1 MKQEAIKNKNKPVI
15 LITGCASGLGFELS
29 KILKKNNDYN
39 VIATCRSHRLEHLK
53 GQFAENDHFKIKELD
68 ITNDKNI
75 YQLVHDVC
83 SEWGRIDV
91 VINNAAVCYRGVV
104 EHMDAVSELIQLKTN
119 YLGPMSLIR
128 AVLPIM
134 REQRSGQI
142 INVSSVSGMVAMPTM
157 GSYSASKH
165 ALEGA
170 TEALWYETQP
180 FGINVNLVE
189 LGFIKSDSFNNV
201 VLSNK
206 AEMSQIVKGPHSEYY
221 ASMTPFIEKL
231 MSLSMTSAQDVAYR
245 IAKIIKN
252 KPKYLRIMATPDA
265 WLFSLLK
272 KIMPSALRNRFFY
285 WMLPGSIRWGGRWKS
300 YMRAK
305 EFMTT
310 KKSEI

>member
-1 MKQEAIKNKNKPVI
+1 MNQKTLKKQNKPVV
-15 LITGCASGLGFELS
+15 LITGCATGLGFALS
-29 KILKKNNDYN
+29 TILKNSKNYN
-39 VIATCRSHRLEHLK
+39 VVATCRSHKLEHLK
-53 GQFAENDHFKIKELD
+53 SLLNETEDFKIKELD
-68 ITNDKNI
+68 ITDDKNI

-83 SEWGRIDV
+83 TEWGRIDV
-91 VINNAAVCYRGVV
+91 IVNNAAVCYRGVV
-104 EHMDAVSELIQLKTN
+104 EHMDAASELIQLKTN

-157 GSYSASKH
+157 ASYSASKH

-170 TEALWYETQP
+170 TEALWYETRP
-180 FGINVNLVE
+180 FGIGVNLVE

-231 MSLSMTSAQDVAYR
+231 MSLSISSAQDVAL
-245 IAKIIKN
+245 KISKVIKI
-252 KPKYLRIMATPDA
+252 KPTDLRIMATPDV
-265 WLFSLLK
+265 WLFSMLK
-272 KIMPSALRNRFFY
+272 RILPSGLQNRFFY
-285 WMLPGSIRWGGRWKS
+285 WMLPGSVRWGGRWKS
-300 YMRAK
+300 FTRPK
-305 EFMTT
+305 EFRTT
-310 KKSEI
+310 KNVS

>member
-1 MKQEAIKNKNKPVI
+1 MNQKTIKKQNKPVV
-15 LITGCASGLGFELS
+15 LITGCATGLGFALS
-29 KILKKNNDYN
+29 TILKISKNYN
-39 VIATCRSHRLEHLK
+39 VVATCRSHKLEHLK
-53 GQFAENDHFKIKELD
+53 SLLNETEDFKIKELD
-68 ITNDKNI
+68 ITDDKNI

-83 SEWGRIDV
+83 TEWGRIDV
-91 VINNAAVCYRGVV
+91 IVNNAAVCYRGVV
-104 EHMDAVSELIQLKTN
+104 EHMDAASELIQLKTN

-157 GSYSASKH
+157 ASYSASKH

-170 TEALWYETQP
+170 TEALWYETRP
-180 FGINVNLVE
+180 FGIGVNLVE

-231 MSLSMTSAQDVAYR
+231 MSLSISSAQDVAL
-245 IAKIIKN
+245 KISKVIKI
-252 KPKYLRIMATPDA
+252 KPTDLRIMATPDV
-265 WLFSLLK
+265 WLFSMLK
-272 KIMPSALRNRFFY
+272 RILPSGLQNRFFY

-300 YMRAK
+300 FTRPK
-305 EFMTT
+305 EFRTT
-310 KKSEI
+310 KNVS

>member
-1 MKQEAIKNKNKPVI
+1 MSQQAIKKQNKPVV
-15 LITGCASGLGFELS
+15 LITGCATGLGFALS
-29 KILKKNNDYN
+29 QILKNSNNYN
-39 VIATCRSHRLEHLK
+39 VVATCRSHRLEHLK
-53 GQFAENDHFKIKELD
+53 GLLTETEHFKIKELD
-68 ITNDKNI
+68 ITDDKNI

-83 SEWGRIDV
+83 TEWGRIDV
-91 VINNAAVCYRGVV
+91 VINNAAVCYRGVI
-104 EHMDAVSELIQLKTN
+104 EHMDADSELIQLKTN

-157 GSYSASKH
+157 ASYSASKH

-170 TEALWYETQP
+170 TEALWYETRP
-180 FGINVNLVE
+180 FGICVNLVE

-231 MSLSMTSAQDVAYR
+231 MSLSITSAQDVAL
-245 IAKIIKN
+245 KISKVIKS
-252 KPKYLRIMATPDA
+252 KPTNLRIMATPDV
-265 WLFSLLK
+265 WMFSILK
-272 KIMPSALRNRFFY
+272 RILPSSLQNRFFY

-300 YMRAK
+300 FTRSK
-305 EFMTT
+305 EFSTT
-310 KKSEI
+310 KKVS